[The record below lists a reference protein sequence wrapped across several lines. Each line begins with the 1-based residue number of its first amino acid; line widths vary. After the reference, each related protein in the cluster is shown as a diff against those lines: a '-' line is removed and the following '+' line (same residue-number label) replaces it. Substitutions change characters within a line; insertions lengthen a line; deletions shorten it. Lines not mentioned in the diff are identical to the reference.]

1 MKNELQT
8 RLAQRNSLTA
18 HSHSGESERERGTQ
32 NPEEKDEDTIK
43 VIASIKTNN
52 FTV

>member
-1 MKNELQT
+1 MLSWLKK
-8 RLAQRNSLTA
+8 RASVR
-18 HSHSGESERERGTQ
+18 GREREKKREWKKI
-32 NPEEKDEDTIK
+32 PKKKKDEDTIK